1 MKYTKLISII
11 VPVYNAEKYLN
22 RCIKSILHQTYTNF
36 ELILVEDGSSD
47 ASGMLCDNWAKQ
59 DTRIK
64 VIHKENAGASSARNC
79 GLDIADGKY
88 ITFVDSDDWIEQDMF
103 EYLYTII
110 EENGAQIASCGWRIV
125 KDKDKKDVQP
135 VPQTEIWGRKELLDF
150 FFRVNGGK
158 SSHSIWGKL
167 IVKDLLE
174 DYHFIEG
181 RMNEDIET
189 NFYLASKCK
198 KAVCTNLIFYNYY
211 KNDNGVTNSKF
222 SEKKLDLLYIW
233 DVLGENVMSMAPE
246 YTRAYEINCKRAR
259 FTLLAQMHLNGYDKS
274 NPKMQEIKLRLRKEV
289 RKSFL
294 DLLKWKM
301 PISRKLL
308 LVLVCIL

>member
-1 MKYTKLISII
+1 MEDMKCISII

-22 RCIKSILHQTYTNF
+22 RCIKSILSQTYKNF
-36 ELILVEDGSSD
+36 ELILVEDGSTD
-47 ASGMLCDNWAKQ
+47 ASAMLCDRWAKQ
-59 DTRIK
+59 DGRIT
-64 VIHKENAGASSARNC
+64 VLHKENGGASSARNS

-125 KDKDKKDVQP
+125 KDENKKDVQP
-135 VPQTEIWGRKELLDF
+135 VPKTEIWGRKELLDF

-158 SSHSIWGKL
+158 SSHSICGKL
-167 IVKDLLE
+167 ILKDLLK

-181 RMNEDIET
+181 RMNEDIEI
-189 NFYLASKCK
+189 NFYLASKCQ

-211 KNDNGVTNSKF
+211 KNVNGVTNSEF
-222 SEKKLDLLYIW
+222 NEKKLDLLYIW
-233 DVLGENVMSMAPE
+233 DSLGERVLSLAPE
-246 YTRAYEINCKRAR
+246 YMKAYKMNCKRAR
-259 FTLLAQMHLNGYDKS
+259 FTLLAQMHLNGYDRS
-274 NPKMQEIKLRLRKEV
+274 NPALREIKQELRKEV
-289 RKSFL
+289 RKSCI

-301 PISRKLL
+301 PISRKVF